1 MIFSLELEIS
11 GVPYIAY
18 IKTAKSGDFCEEIL
32 MENDFEA
39 SLATFCGYDH
49 GNKASHTV
57 QKIAVGRKCIVNTP
71 GVL

>member
-1 MIFSLELEIS
+1 
-11 GVPYIAY
+11 
-18 IKTAKSGDFCEEIL
+18 

-39 SLATFCGYDH
+39 ILGTFCGYDH

-71 GVL
+71 GVLKFVEKPKHTYQSITVKNGWLQQYLPRS